1 MRANL
6 QGADLGGAKLV
17 GANLGGANLSRVG
30 LDQANLQ
37 GADLAGANL
46 SGANLSGV
54 IGLDVENEK
63 VKHRDIAGR
72 VRIAAKGEVED
83 RASALSIRIT
93 EEPLTAENFSTIIS
107 VLTELYTKAWLIQQ
121 SRFPDLIN
129 YAQTHDRRFTKE
141 ANLVIGKLAHD
152 SPTLIELLLNPAT
165 LAATATV
172 ALALKTAI
180 DAVAQTRL
188 RFRAMELDNQK
199 KALEMKVRE
208 EEAQQAQQIALQK
221 AQLEIAQQQLE
232 IERKQ
237 LELVETKGILVQAL
251 LPNLLQLG
259 HAEGLELALPE
270 PQKGEDDTAKT

>member
-1 MRANL
+1 MNTDAQTNVDKEDRPLTRADVERLLHEIGSSDKLNLRGRNLQMINLTSFRLAGANL
-6 QGADLGGAKLV
+6 REVDLREANLTEADLTRADLGGANLM
-17 GANLGGANLSRVG
+17 GADLREANLTEADLTRADLTRADLGGANLM
-30 LDQANLQ
+30 
-37 GADLAGANL
+37 GANL
-46 SGANLSGV
+46 SGA

-63 VKHRDIAGR
+63 VENRGLVGR

-83 RASALSIRIT
+83 MASALSIRIT
-93 EEPLTAENFSTIIS
+93 EEPLTAQNFSTIIS

-121 SRFPDLIN
+121 GRFPDLIN

-152 SPTLIELLLNPAT
+152 SPALIELLLNPAT

-199 KALEMKVRE
+199 KALEMK
-208 EEAQQAQQIALQK
+208 I
-221 AQLEIAQQQLE
+221 
-232 IERKQ
+232 
-237 LELVETKGILVQAL
+237 
-251 LPNLLQLG
+251 
-259 HAEGLELALPE
+259 
-270 PQKGEDDTAKT
+270 